1 MMKLLM
7 ERWRKYIDEECEE
20 DEVEQLATFAHQ
32 GQTRRGGEPYITHP
46 RAAADYAKEF
56 GYPDAIADAALL
68 HDTLEDYHDPEEMA
82 ELIKSVC
89 PEALPI
95 VKELTHD
102 KDIEYTD
109 YVLSLSPDA
118 VAVKLLD
125 MYHNSQDLKPDSK
138 QYNKYHNAL
147 VALGGKPNGINDAH
161 WEALTSQL
169 GVESEINERDWQ
181 KESERVTNHERNK
194 DELLGDGG
202 QENKAPYE
210 DEPIK
215 PRSKS
220 APPAG

>member
-1 MMKLLM
+1 
-7 ERWRKYIDEECEE
+7 
-20 DEVEQLATFAHQ
+20 
-32 GQTRRGGEPYITHP
+32 
-46 RAAADYAKEF
+46 
-56 GYPDAIADAALL
+56 
-68 HDTLEDYHDPEEMA
+68 
-82 ELIKSVC
+82 
-89 PEALPI
+89 
-95 VKELTHD
+95 
-102 KDIEYTD
+102 
-109 YVLSLSPDA
+109 
-118 VAVKLLD
+118 